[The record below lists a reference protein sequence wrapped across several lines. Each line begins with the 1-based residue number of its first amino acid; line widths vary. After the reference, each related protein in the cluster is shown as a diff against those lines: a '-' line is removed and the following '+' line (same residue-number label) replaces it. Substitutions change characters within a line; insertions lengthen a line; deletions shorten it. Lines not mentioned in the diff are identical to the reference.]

1 MLNDLKENDKII
13 FETEINIPNNKILVI
28 DILGWS
34 IFYIIVY
41 C

>member
-28 DILGWS
+28 DILG
-34 IFYIIVY
+34 
-41 C
+41 